1 MRRAISSIAFVVAT
15 LVWCPISIA
24 QEPTTS
30 TSRDACQKAPTRACL
45 LYEALTRALSV
56 EPSAPWTTLLGNV
69 AETQAAAGDLQ
80 TALRVV
86 QLIPSGQMSRVT
98 ALRSIA
104 SAQARLGSTTEA
116 KETFIEARQF
126 ADDLADQ
133 LSRAEMLHS
142 VAKAEAEAGMAAEAN
157 SAFEA
162 SLKLAAALEISAD
175 PSCTVSLAPETR
187 LAVLLAA
194 LAEQQA
200 RAGSISGALQTARS
214 IKYDLPTRA
223 RALRMIAGMQTQSGA
238 QIEAGLILKEALEVV
253 HDSQTP
259 PEIWPSCSL
268 VRHIGASAELYVE
281 MLSDVAKAQAKAGF
295 IEDAAA
301 TLVAALQVV
310 PTIKDN
316 SVQKADVA
324 TSLVLT
330 KIAEALS
337 EAGLGPQSAATFE
350 RAAQAAS
357 EVREARW
364 HVMALARLG
373 RAQYQVGRVAE
384 ATRTFDDALELART
398 IENYPE
404 RASGLLTVLD
414 AEVQVGLAIDT
425 DTILLH
431 AIEAT
436 RSIADPS
443 KRVFLLVRIALA
455 QEKAGRLRGAVDT
468 YREALEAVDATSDKR
483 ARINVLFLGVRGWL
497 GQAPVTRLIAE
508 SAPQVVRIAQSIENE
523 LSRAEALVVI
533 AKALP
538 NQTADQERIVHS
550 VRPPAPLP

>member
-1 MRRAISSIAFVVAT
+1 MRRAISSLAFVVAT
-15 LVWCPISIA
+15 LVWSPISIA
-24 QEPTTS
+24 QEPAAS
-30 TSRDACQKAPTRACL
+30 TSRDACHKAPTRACL
-45 LYEALTRALSV
+45 LDEALTRALSV
-56 EPSAPWTTLLGNV
+56 GPSAPWATLLGNI
-69 AETQAAAGDLQ
+69 AETQAAAGDVQ

-86 QLIPSGQMSRVT
+86 QLIPSGQTSRVT

-116 KETFIEARQF
+116 KETFIQARQL
-126 ADDLADQ
+126 ADDLTDQ

-157 SAFEA
+157 STFEE
-162 SLKLAAALEISAD
+162 SLRLAAALEISAD
-175 PSCTVSLAPETR
+175 RCTVSLAPETR

-238 QIEAGLILKEALEVV
+238 QIEAGLTLKEALEVV

-268 VRHIGASAELYVE
+268 VRHMGASAELYVE
-281 MLSDVAKAQAKAGF
+281 MLSDVAKAQAEAGF

-310 PTIKDN
+310 PAIKDN

-350 RAAQAAS
+350 RAVQAAS

-384 ATRTFDDALELART
+384 ATRTFDAALELART
-398 IENYPE
+398 LESYPE
-404 RASGLLTVLD
+404 RANGLLTVLD
-414 AEVQVGLAIDT
+414 AEVQVGLAVDT
-425 DTILLH
+425 DAILLH

-436 RSIADPS
+436 RSIADQS
-443 KRVFLLVRIALA
+443 KRF
-455 QEKAGRLRGAVDT
+455 
-468 YREALEAVDATSDKR
+468 
-483 ARINVLFLGVRGWL
+483 FCWL
-497 GQAPVTRLIAE
+497 G
-508 SAPQVVRIAQSIENE
+508 
-523 LSRAEALVVI
+523 
-533 AKALP
+533 
-538 NQTADQERIVHS
+538 
-550 VRPPAPLP
+550 